1 MKLSGHPVKT
11 GQARR
16 EARGTKWRAESKPR
30 NTVLIVPID
39 PAYKGGLT
47 GHLPIT
53 SLKLGERRKPMTL
66 KERLDSG
73 KFVVAVELQPPK
85 GNDLSEL
92 YEYAELLK
100 GRVDTINVPDLQNA
114 IMRLGSLSVCTLL
127 KAKGMEVIYNL
138 SCSDRNRL
146 ALQSELLN
154 ASALGLKN
162 LLLLQGDQPSMGD
175 HFETKAVFDL
185 DVTGLLGAAK
195 RLQEGYDLT
204 GNDLQGKPQFCVGTQ
219 INAAAKG
226 HVLDLEIMDMEKK
239 IRMGVDFFFTNSIYD
254 ATLFEPFAKKVAHF
268 KVPIIVGITL
278 LKSVGMARYV
288 NKHVEG
294 ASIPDSIIDQL
305 MKASDKQKASIEIA
319 GGLIKALKPLCQ
331 GVQII
336 PIGWEKQVPALLDY
350 VGL

>member
-1 MKLSGHPVKT
+1 MSF
-11 GQARR
+11 
-16 EARGTKWRAESKPR
+16 
-30 NTVLIVPID
+30 
-39 PAYKGGLT
+39 
-47 GHLPIT
+47 
-53 SLKLGERRKPMTL
+53 
-66 KERLDSG
+66 KEQLESG
-73 KFVVAVELQPPK
+73 KFVVVAELQPPK

-100 GRVDTINVPDLQNA
+100 GRVDAVNVPDLQNA

-127 KAKGMEVIYNL
+127 KARGMDVIYNL

-146 ALQSELLN
+146 ALQSDLLN

-162 LLLLQGDQPSMGD
+162 VLLLQGDHPSIGD
-175 HFETKAVFDL
+175 HFEAQAVYDL
-185 DVTGLLGAAK
+185 DVMGLLGSAK
-195 RLQEGYDLT
+195 RLQEGYDLM
-204 GNDLQGKPQFCVGTQ
+204 GNDLNGKPKFCVGTQ
-219 INAAAKG
+219 INAGVKG
-226 HVLDLEIMDMEKK
+226 HVLDLEVMDMEKK

-254 ATLFEPFAKKVAHF
+254 VSLLEPFVKKVAHF
-268 KVPIIVGITL
+268 KVPIMVGITL

-305 MKASDKQKASIEIA
+305 MKASDKQRASIEIA
-319 GGLIKALKPLCQ
+319 GGLIKALRPLCQ

-336 PIGWEKQVPALLDY
+336 PIGWEKQIPALLDY

>member
-1 MKLSGHPVKT
+1 MSF
-11 GQARR
+11 
-16 EARGTKWRAESKPR
+16 
-30 NTVLIVPID
+30 
-39 PAYKGGLT
+39 
-47 GHLPIT
+47 
-53 SLKLGERRKPMTL
+53 
-66 KERLDSG
+66 KEQLESG
-73 KFVVAVELQPPK
+73 KFVVVAELQPPK
-85 GNDLSEL
+85 GNDLIEL

-100 GRVDTINVPDLQNA
+100 GRVDAINVPDLQNA

-127 KAKGMEVIYNL
+127 KAKGMEAIYNL

-162 LLLLQGDQPSMGD
+162 VLLLQGDHPTIGD
-175 HFETKAVFDL
+175 HFEAQAVFDL
-185 DVTGLLGAAK
+185 DVMGLLGVAK
-195 RLQEGYDLT
+195 RLQEGYDLM
-204 GNDLQGKPQFCVGTQ
+204 GNDLQGKPHFCVGTQ
-219 INAAAKG
+219 INAAVKG

-254 ATLFEPFAKKVAHF
+254 VSLFEPFVKKVAHF
-268 KVPIIVGITL
+268 KVPIIAGITL

-305 MKASDKQKASIEIA
+305 TKASDKQKASIEIA

-336 PIGWEKQVPALLDY
+336 PIGWEKQIPALLDY

>member
-1 MKLSGHPVKT
+1 M
-11 GQARR
+11 
-16 EARGTKWRAESKPR
+16 
-30 NTVLIVPID
+30 
-39 PAYKGGLT
+39 
-47 GHLPIT
+47 IT
-53 SLKLGERRKPMTL
+53 SLKVGERRKPMTF

-73 KFVVAVELQPPK
+73 KFAVVVELQPPK
-85 GNDLSEL
+85 GSDLSEL
-92 YEYAELLK
+92 YDYAELLK
-100 GRVDTINVPDLQNA
+100 GRVDAINVPDLQNA

-127 KAKGMEVIYNL
+127 KAKKGMEVIYNL

-162 LLLLQGDQPSMGD
+162 LLLVHGDQPSTGD
-175 HFETKAVFDL
+175 HFEAKAVFDL
-185 DVTGLLGAAK
+185 DVIGLLSAAK
-195 RLQEGYDLT
+195 RLQEGYDLA
-204 GNDLQGKPQFCVGTQ
+204 GNDLQGKPQFCVGTHV
-219 INAAAKG
+219 NAAAKG
-226 HVLDLEIMDMEKK
+226 HVLDLEVMDMEKK
-239 IRMGVDFFFTNSIYD
+239 IRMGVDFFFTHSIYD
-254 ATLFEPFAKKVAHF
+254 GSLFEAFARKVAHF

-294 ASIPDSIIDQL
+294 ASIPDSVIDQL

-319 GGLIKALKPLCQ
+319 GGLIKTLKPFCQ

>member
-1 MKLSGHPVKT
+1 MSF
-11 GQARR
+11 
-16 EARGTKWRAESKPR
+16 
-30 NTVLIVPID
+30 
-39 PAYKGGLT
+39 
-47 GHLPIT
+47 
-53 SLKLGERRKPMTL
+53 
-66 KERLDSG
+66 KEQLESG
-73 KFVVAVELQPPK
+73 KFVVVAELQPPK
-85 GNDLSEL
+85 GNDLSGL
-92 YEYAELLK
+92 CEYAELLK
-100 GRVDTINVPDLQNA
+100 GRVDAINVPDLQNA

-127 KAKGMEVIYNL
+127 KAKKGMEVIYNL

-162 LLLLQGDQPSMGD
+162 VLLLQGDHPSIGD
-175 HFETKAVFDL
+175 HFEAQAVFDL
-185 DVTGLLGAAK
+185 DVMGLLGAAK
-195 RLQEGYDLT
+195 RLQEGYDLI

-219 INAAAKG
+219 IDAAAKS
-226 HVLDLEIMDMEKK
+226 HVLDLEVLDMEKK
-239 IRMGVDFFFTNSIYD
+239 IRLGVDFFFTNSIYD
-254 ATLFEPFAKKVAHF
+254 ASLFEPFVKKVAHF

-294 ASIPDSIIDQL
+294 ASIPDSTIDQL

-319 GGLIKALKPLCQ
+319 GGLIKALKQLCQ

-336 PIGWEKQVPALLDY
+336 SIGWEKQVPALLDY

>member
-1 MKLSGHPVKT
+1 MSF
-11 GQARR
+11 
-16 EARGTKWRAESKPR
+16 
-30 NTVLIVPID
+30 
-39 PAYKGGLT
+39 
-47 GHLPIT
+47 
-53 SLKLGERRKPMTL
+53 
-66 KERLDSG
+66 KEQLESG
-73 KFVVAVELQPPK
+73 KFAIVAELQPPK
-85 GNDLSEL
+85 GNNLSEL

-100 GRVDTINVPDLQNA
+100 GRVDAINVPDLQNA
-114 IMRLGSLSVCTLL
+114 ILRLGSLSVCTLL
-127 KAKGMEVIYNL
+127 KARGLEVIYNL

-162 LLLLQGDQPSMGD
+162 ILVLQGDPPSIGD
-175 HFETKAVFDL
+175 HFEARGVFDL
-185 DVTGLLGAAK
+185 DVMGLLGAAK
-195 RLQEGYDLT
+195 RLQEGYDLV
-204 GNDLQGKPQFCVGTQ
+204 GNDLQGKPQFCVGTL

-239 IRMGVDFFFTNSIYD
+239 IRLGAEFFFTHSIYD
-254 ATLFEPFAKKVAHF
+254 VSLFEPFIRKAAQF
-268 KVPIIVGITL
+268 KVPIIAGITL

-336 PIGWEKQVPALLDY
+336 PIGWEKQIPALLDY

>member
-1 MKLSGHPVKT
+1 MSF
-11 GQARR
+11 
-16 EARGTKWRAESKPR
+16 
-30 NTVLIVPID
+30 
-39 PAYKGGLT
+39 
-47 GHLPIT
+47 
-53 SLKLGERRKPMTL
+53 
-66 KERLDSG
+66 KEQLESG
-73 KFVVAVELQPPK
+73 KFAIVAELQPPK
-85 GNDLSEL
+85 GNNLSEL
-92 YEYAELLK
+92 YEYADLLK
-100 GRVDTINVPDLQNA
+100 GRVDAINVPDLQNA
-114 IMRLGSLSVCTLL
+114 ILRLGSLSVCTLL
-127 KAKGMEVIYNL
+127 KTRGLEVIYNL

-162 LLLLQGDQPSMGD
+162 ILVLQGDPPSIGD
-175 HFETKAVFDL
+175 HFEARGVFDL
-185 DVTGLLGAAK
+185 DVMGLLGAAK
-195 RLQEGYDLT
+195 RLQEGYDLV
-204 GNDLQGKPQFCVGTQ
+204 GNDLQGKPQFCVGTL

-239 IRMGVDFFFTNSIYD
+239 IRLGAEFFFTHSIYD
-254 ATLFEPFAKKVAHF
+254 VSLFEPFIRKAAQF
-268 KVPIIVGITL
+268 KVPIIAGITL

-336 PIGWEKQVPALLDY
+336 PIGWEKQIPALLDY

>member
-1 MKLSGHPVKT
+1 MSFKDQL
-11 GQARR
+11 
-16 EARGTKWRAESKPR
+16 E
-30 NTVLIVPID
+30 
-39 PAYKGGLT
+39 
-47 GHLPIT
+47 
-53 SLKLGERRKPMTL
+53 
-66 KERLDSG
+66 SG
-73 KFVVAVELQPPK
+73 KFVVVAELQPPK

-100 GRVDTINVPDLQNA
+100 GRVDAVNVPDLQNA

-127 KAKGMEVIYNL
+127 KARGMDVIYNL

-146 ALQSELLN
+146 ALQSDLLN

-162 LLLLQGDQPSMGD
+162 VLLLQGDHPSIGD
-175 HFETKAVFDL
+175 HFEAQAVYDL
-185 DVTGLLGAAK
+185 DVMGLLGSAK
-195 RLQEGYDLT
+195 RLQEGYDLM
-204 GNDLQGKPQFCVGTQ
+204 GNDLNGKPKFCVGTQ
-219 INAAAKG
+219 INAGVKG
-226 HVLDLEIMDMEKK
+226 HVLDLEVMDMEKK

-254 ATLFEPFAKKVAHF
+254 VSLFEPFIKKVAHF
-268 KVPIIVGITL
+268 KVPIMVGITL

-305 MKASDKQKASIEIA
+305 MKASDKQRASIEIA
-319 GGLIKALKPLCQ
+319 GGLIKALRPLCQ

-336 PIGWEKQVPALLDY
+336 PIGWEKQIPALLDY